1 MGLLAKVFGFSIGLV
16 SVFILVLS
24 WRHIIILDLL
34 KFIGLIS
41 VIVGAL
47 LIFAMVVVMG
57 NNVTYEYTITDQG
70 VTQVMGE
77 KERRRNKVVLGLS
90 ILAGSVRSTGAALM
104 ASSRETIQI
113 TWDDVKKVV
122 TNDNRKTIQ
131 LKNKWITIMLIYC
144 TPQNYIQVIE
154 NINTHIN
161 KVD

>member
-16 SVFILVLS
+16 SVFTLVLS
-24 WRHIIILDLL
+24 WRHIIIIDLL

-57 NNVTYEYTITDQG
+57 NKVTYEYTITDQG
-70 VTQVMGE
+70 VTQIMGE
-77 KERRRNKVVLGLS
+77 KERRRNKVILGLS

-104 ASSRETIQI
+104 ASSRETTQI
-113 TWDDVKKVV
+113 TWDDVKKIV

-131 LKNKWITIMLIYC
+131 LKNNWITIMLIYC

-154 NINTHIN
+154 KINTNI
-161 KVD
+161 KK

>member
-57 NNVTYEYTITDQG
+57 NKVTYEYTITDQG
-70 VTQVMGE
+70 VTQIMGE
-77 KERRRNKVVLGLS
+77 KERRRNKVILGLS

-104 ASSRETIQI
+104 ASSRETTQI
-113 TWDDVKKVV
+113 TWDDVKKIV

-131 LKNKWITIMLIYC
+131 LKNNWITIMLIYC

-154 NINTHIN
+154 KINTNI
-161 KVD
+161 KK

>member
-24 WRHIIILDLL
+24 WRNIIILDLL

-47 LIFAMVVVMG
+47 LIFAMVIVMG
-57 NNVTYEYTITDQG
+57 NKVTYEYTITDQG
-70 VTQVMGE
+70 VTQIMGE
-77 KERRRNKVVLGLS
+77 KERRRNKVILGLS

-104 ASSRETIQI
+104 ASSRETTQI
-113 TWDDVKKVV
+113 TWDDVKKII

-144 TPQNYIQVIE
+144 TPQNYIHVIE
-154 NINTHIN
+154 KINTHI
-161 KVD
+161 KK